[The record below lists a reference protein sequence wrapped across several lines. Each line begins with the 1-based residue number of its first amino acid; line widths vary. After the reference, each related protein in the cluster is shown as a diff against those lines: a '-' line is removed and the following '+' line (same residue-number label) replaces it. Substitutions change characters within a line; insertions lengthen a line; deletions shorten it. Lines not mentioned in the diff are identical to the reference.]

1 MRMLGVFENIY
12 GVGAEMDFSQTL
24 LISVVGFAIVFL
36 VLGFLAIFV
45 FAMGKVFDVMQK
57 KAEEKK
63 AAELTAAPEISPA
76 PVSSEGT
83 PLPSNQSIGDL
94 TLIGTSEEEAAVIM
108 AVTSAK
114 SGIPLN
120 RLKFNTIKCLEDNE

>member
-12 GVGAEMDFSQTL
+12 GVSAEMDFSQTL
-24 LISVVGFAIVFL
+24 LISIVGFSIVFL

-45 FAMGKVFDVMQK
+45 YAMGKVFDVMQK
-57 KAEEKK
+57 KAEAKK

>member
-1 MRMLGVFENIY
+1 MQMLGVFENIY
-12 GVGAEMDFSQTL
+12 GAGADMDFGQTL
-24 LISVVGFAIVFL
+24 LISVVGFAVVFL

-45 FAMGKVFDVMQK
+45 FCMGKVFDMLQK
-57 KAEEKK
+57 KSEEKK
-63 AAELTAAPEISPA
+63 ETAVAASPA
-76 PVSSEGT
+76 VTAPAASNGT

-94 TLIGTSEEEAAVIM
+94 TLINCTEEEAAVIM

>member
-1 MRMLGVFENIY
+1 MQALGVFENIY
-12 GVGAEMDFSQTL
+12 GAGAEMGIGQTL
-24 LISVVGFAIVFL
+24 LISVVGFAVVFI

-45 FAMGKVFDVMQK
+45 FCMGKVFDILQSK
-57 KAEEKK
+57 KESKEK
-63 AAELTAAPEISPA
+63 AAVVTPATAVSTASP
-76 PVSSEGT
+76 EGT

-94 TLIGTSEEEAAVIM
+94 TLINCTEEEAAVIM